1 MKKRAT
7 ALLLIL
13 LMIVSLMPA
22 LGSGALAAGEVA
34 RYVETTG
41 FEDGKEYIIAVDK
54 DSSSAYALKNVATGT
69 SSTDTGS
76 VTLTVVAAS
85 GSNAAY
91 IETDDTGVAWTYRS
105 SDQNLL
111 NGEFRLSYNYQ
122 NSNVPRA
129 SSSNGYAVTFSDGN
143 LKINNRN
150 LTCNDG
156 TFGTSSS
163 SKATV
168 RLFVKT
174 DGTEPATVAVTGVS
188 LDKTSL
194 EINEGATGTLTAT
207 IAPADAT
214 NKAVTWSSSDTSIA
228 TVSNGTVTGV
238 KAGSATITV
247 TTVDGGKTATCAVT
261 VKETE
266 PGEVV
271 RYVETTGFEDGKE
284 YIIAVDKDSSSA
296 YVVKNVGGTES
307 GNTGSVELTVIPASG
322 PDQAYIETND
332 ALVPWT
338 YTSSNQYLANSSR
351 FLSYESG
358 TYLPRA
364 SGNGRAITYTN
375 GNLRI
380 GSSRYLTCD
389 NGTFNT
395 GTTGATVRLF
405 VKTDGT
411 EPAPVAV
418 TGVSLDKSSLEINE
432 GATGTLVVTIAPADA
447 TNKAVTWTSSDTAI
461 ATVSNGIVTG
471 IKAGSATITVTTV
484 DGGKTATCA
493 VTVKEAEPGEVA
505 RYVETTS
512 FVLNGEYVIGA
523 VKDDGSV
530 YAIQKNGSSALVKS
544 MEISVSTNDNDGKSY
559 VVTSEATAVWK
570 YGSDSFLHNGSDCL
584 FPTSSNGVTAYPDT
598 QSNLRVITFTND
610 HKLSFVSGGGTTY
623 YITCS
628 NGTFDTSTTEANAA
642 TFRLFVKTEEE
653 PGPVSVTGVTLDKA
667 TMALTVSGTGTLTA
681 TVAPENAANK
691 NVTWSSSD
699 TDVATVDNSGVVTAV
714 AAGTATITVT
724 TEDGNKTATCDVTV
738 TAPQEI
744 EYSVIEL
751 AKLKNSSVWLIQVE
765 EEEGKGFTYKGD
777 ALVWSSRYAA
787 YVIAVEGGTKPE
799 PVAADFATADAAAPV
814 DYPAA
819 NDANGSK
826 KVDMA
831 DVQYI
836 YNLYSGKYE
845 TLEAAGDMTKVL
857 GADIN
862 GDGVIDSTDATPILT
877 ALRGAQA

>member
-1 MKKRAT
+1 MYYFYSEKSIKIKRKRTEIRLLKGGSAYGYRVAIYLRKNRRLENKMKKRAT

-13 LMIVSLMPA
+13 LMVVSLMPA
-22 LGSGALAAGEVA
+22 LGAGALAAGEVA

-105 SDQNLL
+105 SNQNLL

-122 NSNVPRA
+122 SNVPRA

-214 NKAVTWSSSDTSIA
+214 NNAVTWSSSDTSIA
-228 TVSNGTVTGV
+228 TVNNGTVTGV
-238 KAGSATITV
+238 
-247 TTVDGGKTATCAVT
+247 
-261 VKETE
+261 
-266 PGEVV
+266 
-271 RYVETTGFEDGKE
+271 
-284 YIIAVDKDSSSA
+284 
-296 YVVKNVGGTES
+296 
-307 GNTGSVELTVIPASG
+307 
-322 PDQAYIETND
+322 
-332 ALVPWT
+332 
-338 YTSSNQYLANSSR
+338 
-351 FLSYESG
+351 
-358 TYLPRA
+358 
-364 SGNGRAITYTN
+364 
-375 GNLRI
+375 
-380 GSSRYLTCD
+380 
-389 NGTFNT
+389 
-395 GTTGATVRLF
+395 
-405 VKTDGT
+405 
-411 EPAPVAV
+411 
-418 TGVSLDKSSLEINE
+418 
-432 GATGTLVVTIAPADA
+432 
-447 TNKAVTWTSSDTAI
+447 
-461 ATVSNGIVTG
+461 
-471 IKAGSATITVTTV
+471 KAGSATITVTTV

-610 HKLSFVSGGGTTY
+610 HKLSFVSGSGTTY

-628 NGTFDTSTTEANAA
+628 NGTFDTSTTEATAA

-667 TMALTVSGTGTLTA
+667 TMALTVGGTGTLTA
-681 TVAPENAANK
+681 TVAPEDATNK
-691 NVTWSSSD
+691 DVTWSSSD
-699 TDVATVDNSGVVTAV
+699 TAVVTVDNSGVVTAV
-714 AAGTATITVT
+714 AVGTATITVT
-724 TEDGNKTATCDVTV
+724 TVDGEQTATCTVTV
-738 TAPQEI
+738 TAPEEI
-744 EYSVIEL
+744 ESSVVEL
-751 AKLKNSSVWLIQVE
+751 VKLKNSSVWLIQVE
-765 EEEGKGFTYKGD
+765 EEAGKGFTYKGT
-777 ALVWSSRYAA
+777 AMVWSSRYEA
-787 YVIAVEGGTKPE
+787 YVIAVEGETKPK
-799 PVAADFATADAAAPV
+799 PVATDFAAAGDAAAAV
-814 DYPAA
+814 EYPAA

-845 TLEAAGDMTKVL
+845 TLEAAGDMAKVL

-862 GDGVIDSTDATPILT
+862 GDGVIDSKDATPILT
-877 ALRGAQA
+877 ALREAQA